1 MRIALLREGGLA
13 GTRLATSVD
22 TEKLPPDQRSEIERL
37 ATESGFF
44 AIEQGDEDGGPDEFR
59 YTITVERPDGA
70 ARTLTFRDRSLPR
83 SLRPLIARLRAVAPL
98 SPK

>member
-37 ATESGFF
+37 AMESGFF
-44 AIEQGDEDGGPDEFR
+44 EIDQQDEDAGPDEFR
-59 YTITVERPDGA
+59 YTITVERPDGT
-70 ARTLTFRDRSLPR
+70 ARTLSFRDRSLPR